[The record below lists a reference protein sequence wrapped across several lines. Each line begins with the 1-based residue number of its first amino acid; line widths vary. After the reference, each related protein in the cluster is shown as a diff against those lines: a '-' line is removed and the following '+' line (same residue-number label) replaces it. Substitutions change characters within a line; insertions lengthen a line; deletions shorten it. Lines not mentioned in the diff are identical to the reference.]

1 MSWSG
6 AGSPT
11 WLTATPR
18 PVTCRAHAGRC
29 RNINILDCNVKSDF
43 GCGCNFASISIDHCP
58 IKCNNLAYNCMKQ
71 WQCNTS
77 ILPAYSIYNTNLVDL
92 RSTSILIICPSLS
105 VATGHGP
112 LPMWIWSWKRVRNQ
126 GRSYTSR
133 GQCGLAAVGQ
143 WAGLG
148 STSSGAGHTWD
159 TRGACGT

>member
-11 WLTATPR
+11 WLPATPR

-29 RNINILDCNVKSDF
+29 RNISILDCNVKSDF
-43 GCGCNFASISIDHCP
+43 GCGCNFA
-58 IKCNNLAYNCMKQ
+58 AY
-71 WQCNTS
+71 
-77 ILPAYSIYNTNLVDL
+77 LIYNTNLVDL

-126 GRSYTSR
+126 SRSYTSR
-133 GQCGLAAVGQ
+133 GQCGLAVVGQ